1 MNTIGKLGGAA
12 SAFLIGAVLDF
23 ALDRN
28 LTAQGLNVEVV
39 KEAAK
44 NHDLTAEHLIRIGNM
59 HGYEINFLMFA
70 AVCAIAVFLWFTI
83 DATKPVVPEPS
94 APVDEEGPYDAVP
107 PE

>member
-1 MNTIGKLGGAA
+1 MCLSWATCHDIGKRYAVIVAGCMNTIGNLGGAA

-70 AVCAIAVFLWFTI
+70 AVCAIAVFLW
-83 DATKPVVPEPS
+83 
-94 APVDEEGPYDAVP
+94 
-107 PE
+107 